1 MVNSIGQCAI
11 TVNKRRRKSARL
23 FPAEPSPC
31 RGAHGPQALRAGGGE
46 GSPCPCP
53 PLPPLPPRVPTWAV
67 GPVAGAGLG
76 GRAGVAAGPR
86 ALLAA
91 AAAGDA
97 AQGPR
102 APVALT
108 VNVICAK
115 TKVRRE
121 TRKQKLLL
129 PKKLPCGVFY

>member
-1 MVNSIGQCAI
+1 MC
-11 TVNKRRRKSARL
+11 RRR
-23 FPAEPSPC
+23 
-31 RGAHGPQALRAGGGE
+31 GGL
-46 GSPCPCP
+46 SL
-53 PLPPLPPRVPTWAV
+53 PLPTSPRSPWQQLPPRVPTWAV

-108 VNVICAK
+108 IDVICAK
-115 TKVRRE
+115 TKVRRGNE
-121 TRKQKLLL
+121 GGKKAPATQKLL
-129 PKKLPCGVFY
+129 CGVFY